1 MVLSSSVYFVF
12 LAGIFLLYWP
22 LSRWRAGGLA
32 VLLFA
37 NYFFYAKWDLFYL
50 ALIPCASFLDYLIG
64 LGLGVG
70 IRNRAAGT
78 SGAAASPKLLSRV
91 WFEQVA
97 SSAWFRRM
105 LVAFSLALNLGIL
118 AGFKYMPFFLSAW
131 SGATGHK
138 APEWHW
144 TFPLGISFY
153 CFQSLTYT
161 IDLYRRD
168 GKPVRSLLTYM
179 TAVSF
184 FPTTLSGPITRP
196 LTLAPQLEKAGRTLS
211 LEESGRALFRI
222 ALGLLKKFLIA
233 DYLAENLV
241 NRVFD
246 TPGLYT
252 GMETLIGVWAFAF
265 QIYYDFSGYTDLA
278 IGSAML
284 LGIKLPENFNRP
296 YTALNISD
304 FWRRWHITLSN
315 WLRDYLYF
323 SLPGLRSK
331 WKIFTY
337 INLTLTMVLGGLWHG
352 PQWTFVAW
360 GALHGVAL
368 AVHHGFRTARGNPK
382 PSANFWIRLFSRLL
396 TANYVAF
403 CWIFFRATSFENA
416 GAVLGRLASLT
427 VSFANI
433 SPALMT
439 VLGIAALGHFSP
451 RGWYEFSVRQFVRV
465 PFYAQAAAVALLV
478 LAIEYVAMTGAAPF
492 IYTKF

>member
-12 LAGIFLLYWP
+12 LVGIFLLYWP

-37 NYFFYAKWDLFYL
+37 NYYFYAKWDLFYL
-50 ALIPCASFLDYLIG
+50 VLIPSASFIDYSIG
-64 LGLGVG
+64 LGLG
-70 IRNRAAGT
+70 
-78 SGAAASPKLLSRV
+78 ASKRPWVRRLLVSC
-91 WFEQVA
+91 
-97 SSAWFRRM
+97 
-105 LVAFSLALNLGIL
+105 SLLMNLGIL
-118 AGFKYMPFFLSAW
+118 ATFKYMPFFLSAW

-161 IDLYRRD
+161 IDLYRND
-168 GKPVRSLLTYM
+168 GKPVRSLLTHM

-184 FPTTLSGPITRP
+184 FPTTLSGPITRVLP
-196 LTLAPQLEKAGRTLS
+196 LALQLEKTGKKLAA
-211 LEESGRALFRI
+211 EESGRALFRI
-222 ALGLLKKFLIA
+222 ALGVFKKFLIA

-265 QIYYDFSGYTDLA
+265 QLYYDFSGYTDLA

-304 FWRRWHITLSN
+304 FWRRWHISLSN

-352 PQWTFVAW
+352 AGWTFVAW
-360 GALHGVAL
+360 GTLHGVAL
-368 AVHHGFRTARGNPK
+368 AVHHGFRTARGNPR
-382 PSANFWIRLFSRLL
+382 PSNNVWIRAFSRLL
-396 TANYVAF
+396 TANYVVF
-403 CWIFFRATSFENA
+403 CWIFFRASSFQNA
-416 GAVLGRLASLT
+416 RDILGRIASLT

-433 SPALMT
+433 STGLFA
-439 VLGIAALGHFSP
+439 VLAIAAAAHFSP
-451 RGWYEFSVRQFVRV
+451 KKWYDVSVRQFVRV
-465 PFYAQAAAVALLV
+465 PFYAQAAMLALLV
-478 LAIEYVAMTGAAPF
+478 LAIEYIAVTGAAPF
-492 IYTKF
+492 LYTKF